1 MKIVTFNTRGLANS
15 IKRREL
21 RSMVHQEQ
29 INLLMIQETK
39 AEIVDEQLCRSIWGQ
54 GNFEWCAKSSNGRA
68 GGLLCIWDSSL
79 FEKTRVIEGE
89 GFLGVEGLW
98 GISKATCCFVN
109 VYGPCNVAG
118 RAKLWEDLSTLIGT
132 LNCFFCLGGD
142 FNCVRGMHERKGK
155 MISHPGSD
163 DFNLFI
169 ESNCLVDLPLSN
181 RKFSWYKCDGLAHSR
196 LDRFLLSK
204 NYLECWG
211 NCVQLALKRSIS
223 DHCPI
228 SLVSDIHNWGPKPF
242 RFINSWSLHPEFNH
256 LIEKLWSSFEV
267 EGYWGFKCKEKLRRL
282 KQHLKKWNKEVFGNI
297 DSQLEQAMK
306 KVDFVDRKCED
317 QDLSEEDVLKR
328 KDGFEELW
336 LCLKKKESL
345 WRQKSRV
352 TWIKEG
358 DANTAYFHKFVNSRR
373 KKNMLHGVNNQ
384 GSWIDDP
391 IQVKQIVYDHFK
403 SQYSSQSTQQVQPS
417 FDHLQFCR
425 LSEEDRILL
434 EVEFTDDEIR
444 EAVSSCASDKAPGPD
459 GFNFHFIKS
468 AWGTVGADIINFI
481 KEFHQ
486 NARLVKGI
494 NSSYITLVPKKKN
507 PTSLKEFRPI
517 CTIGSMYKILAKVLA
532 NRLKMVIAKI
542 ISASQSAFIKGRQL
556 VDCSFALNEIIHD
569 LKIKRRKGIV
579 FKADFEKAFDSVDWG
594 YLDKMLS
601 YLGFGEKWRSWIKEC
616 LRSASISI
624 LVNGSPT
631 EEFNMQRGLRQGDPL
646 SPYLFLIVAEGFH
659 ALLLEAEKKDVFKG
673 VVIDDKTSISHLQFA
688 DDTALICEASINSIL
703 AIKYALRWFE
713 IMSGLR
719 INFNKS
725 VLIGINVDE
734 TWISMA
740 ASALN
745 CKAGKTPFIYLGLP
759 VGGNPHRHSFWKPV
773 IEKFRSKLA
782 SWKGKLLSIGGR
794 ITLLTSVLSALPLF
808 YFSIFKVPKGILKEL
823 IRIQKNFL
831 WGTSDESKKIA
842 WVNWERVCL
851 AKNKGG
857 LGIPNLAIKNIAL
870 LGKWW
875 DKFYDDAENE
885 KLWKKI
891 TISKY
896 YSGTSTVSISNT
908 TSSKISAIWKD
919 ILSISRDCERN
930 TKCFSE
936 GFSRQLG
943 DGYGTRFWK
952 DAWVETSPL
961 MLVFPRLFKLTLGEN
976 LLVADLKPTK
986 GEGWI
991 L

>member
-1 MKIVTFNTRGLANS
+1 MKNVKPTARSEVLRLGSTIKNANANIGERSLPSRLPMYDRGQPKNATSYLFSNFPEDWS
-15 IKRREL
+15 PKRLWFLFATYGAGLGR
-21 RSMVHQEQ
+21 
-29 INLLMIQETK
+29 
-39 AEIVDEQLCRSIWGQ
+39 IVDVFIPRKKDRKGNKFGFVRFSEVRDKARLEKMLKMICFGTEQLRISLAKERKPLQPALKHHRPLPPPPPPGTLKTKSYAEALLNGLNSPDSDSQTRRTNAMPQTCPLGKFSPLILFLVFSKPFGRMVSLTSQLHQWGD
-54 GNFEWCAKSSNGRA
+54 AK
-68 GGLLCIWDSSL
+68 
-79 FEKTRVIEGE
+79 GE

-98 GISKATCCFVN
+98 GINKATCYFVN

-132 LNCFFCLGGD
+132 LNFFFCLGGD
-142 FNCVRGMHERKGK
+142 FNCVRGMHERK
-155 MISHPGSD
+155 
-163 DFNLFI
+163 
-169 ESNCLVDLPLSN
+169 
-181 RKFSWYKCDGLAHSR
+181 
-196 LDRFLLSK
+196 
-204 NYLECWG
+204 
-211 NCVQLALKRSIS
+211 
-223 DHCPI
+223 
-228 SLVSDIHNWGPKPF
+228 
-242 RFINSWSLHPEFNH
+242 
-256 LIEKLWSSFEV
+256 V

-306 KVDFVDRKCED
+306 KVDFVDIKCED

-425 LSEEDRILL
+425 LLEEDRILL

-459 GFNFHFIKS
+459 GFNFHFIKL
-468 AWGTVGADIINFI
+468 AWGTVGVDIINFI

-532 NRLKMVIAKI
+532 NRLKKVIAKI

-569 LKIKRRKGIV
+569 LKIKRRKGII
-579 FKADFEKAFDSVDWG
+579 FKANFEKAFDSVDWG

-601 YLGFGEKWRSWIKEC
+601 FLGFGEKWRSWIKEC

-631 EEFNMQRGLRQGDPL
+631 EEFNMQRGLRQGDPF

-659 ALLLEAEKKDVFKG
+659 ALLLEAKKK
-673 VVIDDKTSISHLQFA
+673 
-688 DDTALICEASINSIL
+688 
-703 AIKYALRWFE
+703 R
-713 IMSGLR
+713 
-719 INFNKS
+719 
-725 VLIGINVDE
+725 
-734 TWISMA
+734 
-740 ASALN
+740 
-745 CKAGKTPFIYLGLP
+745 
-759 VGGNPHRHSFWKPV
+759 
-773 IEKFRSKLA
+773 
-782 SWKGKLLSIGGR
+782 
-794 ITLLTSVLSALPLF
+794 
-808 YFSIFKVPKGILKEL
+808 
-823 IRIQKNFL
+823 
-831 WGTSDESKKIA
+831 
-842 WVNWERVCL
+842 
-851 AKNKGG
+851 
-857 LGIPNLAIKNIAL
+857 
-870 LGKWW
+870 
-875 DKFYDDAENE
+875 
-885 KLWKKI
+885 
-891 TISKY
+891 
-896 YSGTSTVSISNT
+896 
-908 TSSKISAIWKD
+908 
-919 ILSISRDCERN
+919 
-930 TKCFSE
+930 
-936 GFSRQLG
+936 
-943 DGYGTRFWK
+943 
-952 DAWVETSPL
+952 
-961 MLVFPRLFKLTLGEN
+961 RL
-976 LLVADLKPTK
+976 
-986 GEGWI
+986 
-991 L
+991 